1 MPKPATNT
9 MKTMKTMAKTKP
21 MKTMPMK
28 GQKATTAM
36 KTMAKTKPMNA
47 MPMKGQKNMKAM
59 KAMKAKPMKTQPK
72 KGDQPMD
79 VPWNGKIHCASHGC
93 KSWIYV
99 RKSQWYAKCTHCKR
113 PWMSSLQVNGIQM
126 PDTQFSPHTFL
137 PPKPFLLYVW
147 QKFKPKSS
155 T

>member
-9 MKTMKTMAKTKP
+9 MKTMKTMAQTKP
-21 MKTMPMK
+21 VKTMPMK

-47 MPMKGQKNMKAM
+47 M

-79 VPWNGKIHCASHGC
+79 VPWYGKIHCASHGC

-99 RKSQWYAKCTHCKR
+99 RKSQWYAKCTQCKR
-113 PWMSSLQVNGIQM
+113 PWVSSLQVNGIQM

-137 PPKPFLLYVW
+137 PPKPFLLCVW
-147 QKFKPKSS
+147 QNFKPKSS